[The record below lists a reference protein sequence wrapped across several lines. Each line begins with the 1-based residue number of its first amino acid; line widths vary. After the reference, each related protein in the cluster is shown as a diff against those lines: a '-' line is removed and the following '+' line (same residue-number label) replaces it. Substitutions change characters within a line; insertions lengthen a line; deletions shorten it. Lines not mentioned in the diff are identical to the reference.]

1 MCPQYNANYFSG
13 EKEAGPKLGNA
24 PPPPK
29 IIFQGPLKI
38 FSGMVIQKS
47 EPRRGDA
54 KLGKSGGM
62 SPQKI
67 LRNLT
72 LFWRIF
78 VRFELLKFL
87 SFNKV

>member
-13 EKEAGPKLGNA
+13 EKGAGPKLGNA
-24 PPPPK
+24 PPPK
-29 IIFQGPLKI
+29 IIFPGPLKF
-38 FSGMVIQKS
+38 FSWMVIQKS
-47 EPRRGDA
+47 KPQRGDV

-62 SPQKI
+62 PPQKI

-78 VRFELLKFL
+78 VRFELLNIL